1 MTTINF
7 YNFLLWKK
15 ERVVVIHQPTSHN
28 NHLLSMDRNF
38 VSSLITIDCGCGIK
52 GLHSATQFGRQN
64 AQILVVERFF
74 LRHPC
79 FHSIEKSVLRFKI
92 DFYSKILII
101 VYRWCY
107 HMLMLILLLCYLIII
122 VMFTTTRVDNVSKIW
137 FFD

>member
-1 MTTINF
+1 MTTIIF

-38 VSSLITIDCGCGIK
+38 VSSLLAIDYGRVIN
-52 GLHSATQFGRQN
+52 GLHNITQFGRWN

-92 DFYSKILII
+92 DFYFKILIM

-107 HMLMLILLLCYLIII
+107 HILMLILLLCYLIVI
-122 VMFTTTRVDNVSKIW
+122 VIFTTTRLNNVSKKW